1 MEKTAVT
8 KYWFFNGEDVIG
20 PLSPQQLASR
30 LDFLATSLICPEH
43 ASVKADSWQ
52 PAYQFAEFHFD
63 EITGKLAL
71 VNASETAAT
80 PAKRLRK
87 RSKKPAKPIATEF
100 IRLSKINKKEAAPTP
115 IVLAKGASVDLVL
128 PEQPSVQEDN
138 TPTEQAAPTDSAVTP
153 TAQPS
158 PVQTENASQPPAAAE
173 EEDKSS
179 CVLPIVPERI
189 SEENLPFLP
198 EGDGTCTEFV
208 AEPDFGPEEDEEV
221 AEPREQETQ
230 AVTPLPAQPEPV
242 QPVVLA
248 TEPAEKKQVN
258 DIPEEKE
265 EFIEPKVSQ
274 IKARLVPTPEIEEF
288 LTDHRFGMAPQRK
301 GHPELALAFLMV
313 LLVPGIIF
321 LLLQSGC
328 LSLKATA
335 TPAEAAVLGAPEK
348 EVAAELIQPQTELL
362 PPPAEPA
369 PVAASVKSADE
380 EKALKAVQ
388 NHILPAN
395 RGTISSYFAR
405 LYQERLAQGY
415 TASWSAEPLHNST
428 YIVKYRVAKTRA
440 EPIVYV
446 FQADAKKNQ
455 LTGALNNA
463 ALDLV
468 GRI

>member
-20 PLSPQQLASR
+20 PLLPQQLASR

-43 ASVKADSWQ
+43 ASVNADSWQ

-71 VNASETAAT
+71 VNASETSAT
-80 PAKRLRK
+80 PTKRLRK

-138 TPTEQAAPTDSAVTP
+138 TPTEQAAPAAAAVTP
-153 TAQPS
+153 ATQTAPAPS
-158 PVQTENASQPPAAAE
+158 KTAATAE
-173 EEDKSS
+173 EGDKSS
-179 CVLPIVPERI
+179 CVLPIIPERI

-198 EGDGTCTEFV
+198 EGDGTYAEFV
-208 AEPDFGPEEDEEV
+208 AEPDFGPEDEEGEI
-221 AEPREQETQ
+221 AEQQEAETQ
-230 AVTPLPAQPEPV
+230 TATPVLTQSESAQTAA
-242 QPVVLA
+242 LA
-248 TEPAEKKQVN
+248 AESTEEKQVN
-258 DIPEEKE
+258 DTPEEKE
-265 EFIEPKVSQ
+265 DFIEPKVSQ

-288 LTDHRFGMAPQRK
+288 LTDHRFGLAPQRK

-335 TPAEAAVLGAPEK
+335 TPAEAAVLATPEK
-348 EVAAELIQPQTELL
+348 EVAAELIQPQAELL

-369 PVAASVKSADE
+369 PVTAVTKSADE
-380 EKALKAVQ
+380 ENALKAVQ
-388 NHILPAN
+388 NYILPAN

-415 TASWSAEPLHNST
+415 TASWSVEPLHNST